1 MKKVLEKT
9 KSFTVW
15 QQRRIYDHVKYLWT
29 YDRALVQKKLYQSIL
44 LGCLVPLAED
54 GKIGDSLLLWTF
66 GNISHTRRKLS
77 QAIQSFSMERNSKNR
92 FLPRAKTI
100 LNKKRQKSGN
110 YFLKIM
116 QLKHYACGTS
126 FTHMIL
132 FIDVSIFQL
141 VLCEIYINK

>member
-1 MKKVLEKT
+1 MKKILEQT

-15 QQRRIYDHVKYLWT
+15 QQRRIYDHVKYLWA
-29 YDRALVQKKLYQSIL
+29 YDWALPQKKLYQSIL

-54 GKIGDSLLLWTF
+54 GQIGDSFMLWTF
-66 GNISHTRRKLS
+66 GNISHPRRKFS
-77 QAIQSFSMERNSKNR
+77 QAKILNNSKNR
-92 FLPRAKTI
+92 YLPRAKTI
-100 LNKKRQKSGN
+100 LNKKRHKSGN

-141 VLCEIYINK
+141 VFCEIYINK